1 MGEAQGVRVD
11 AAVRA
16 VIFRSLSEQIDTLTG
31 AWGAMER
38 INATPLPFAYVVH
51 LRTFLVLYLLAWNL
65 EALALHGWS
74 AFPALVVVSWALL
87 GIEAASVECER
98 PFRWDAN
105 HLALGLPS
113 TYLRLTFGSRREEM

>member
-1 MGEAQGVRVD
+1 MA
-11 AAVRA
+11 
-16 VIFRSLSEQIDTLTG
+16 G

-65 EALALHGWS
+65 EALAIHSWG

-105 HLALGLPS
+105 HLALGRMGVVVS
-113 TYLRLTFGSRREEM
+113 QNVGQTLRMVLTS